1 MTSLVH
7 HAKFSD
13 AERYV
18 LDVIPHGN
26 TALSESGANIVK
38 FRLPKQDILV
48 GQDIVFN
55 FNAEADGDAGSDDV
69 FLSNIACIWE
79 TYTVFI
85 EGETV
90 QHIREYGLLQCID
103 DNLRWADSY
112 RNSWGVIA
120 QGVPALSS
128 SGTAV
133 RYGMRLLHGNFLSNI
148 IPCYKLG
155 QIEVEF
161 QLDQTLS
168 KYTEATTAVTE
179 VDVTSMQLRCP
190 YIKSE
195 ELKAEY
201 DSKDVIAN
209 FTDYDHHRDTS
220 LLSGATSHT
229 TIVPTSHKSV
239 SGILFTMRNQA
250 DVQDPN
256 SGLEKYQSAFI
267 TNALTR
273 LSFVVDGQQ
282 IPRREINC
290 TNQVELYEALLEY
303 AGHRKGEKYS
313 APDFF
318 NGAYDTA
325 TDGQFVIAYPFNAF
339 TGSEDFVSG
348 LNTAQRTGQ
357 IEVHLAAITA
367 SANTQID
374 LFVRYDRI
382 VKFLAGG
389 GVEIRK

>member
-1 MTSLVH
+1 MSDLVK

-18 LDVIPHGN
+18 LDVTPHGN
-26 TALSESGANIVK
+26 TALSESGANLVK
-38 FRLPKQDILV
+38 FRLPKQDILL

-55 FNAEADGDAGSDDV
+55 FTAEADGDAGSDDV
-69 FLSNIACIWE
+69 FLSNIACIWD
-79 TYTVFI
+79 TMTVSV

-90 QHIREYGLLQCID
+90 QHLREYGHLQCID
-103 DNLRWADSY
+103 DNMRWGDSY
-112 RNSWGVIA
+112 RASWGAIC

-133 RYGMRLLHGNFLSNI
+133 KYGMRLLHGNFLSNI
-148 IPCYKLG
+148 IPTYKLG

-168 KYTEATTAVTE
+168 KYTNATTAVTE
-179 VDVTSMQLRCP
+179 VDVTLMTLKCP
-190 YIKSE
+190 YVKSA
-195 ELKAEY
+195 ELKSAY
-201 DSKDVIAN
+201 DSQDVVAN

-229 TIVPTSHKSV
+229 TIVPTAHKSV
-239 SGILFTMRNQA
+239 SGLLYVMRNQA
-250 DVQDPN
+250 DVQDPDQ
-256 SGLEKYQSAFI
+256 GGEKYQSLNV

-282 IPRREINC
+282 IPKREIRC
-290 TNQVELYEALLEY
+290 DQQVELYQALIEY
-303 AGHRKGEKYS
+303 ANHRKGENYS

-318 NGAYDTA
+318 TGAFDTA
-325 TDGQFVIAYPFNAF
+325 TDGQFLIAYPFNAF
-339 TGSEDFVSG
+339 TGSEETVSG

-357 IEVHLAAITA
+357 LEVHLTCTA
-367 SANTQID
+367 SVNTQVD
-374 LFVRYDRI
+374 LWVRYDRV
-382 VKFLAGG
+382 VKFLKDGG
-389 GVEIRK
+389 IQISK